1 MHMFNK
7 LFIRI
12 IKYSF
17 ILVEQDKFD
26 IYAKVMLKYFMAE
39 GIVTSQPLLV
49 ASQDMEP
56 AQFISELPA
65 MTSESESCKKTDST
79 MNEQMKI
86 AWRYQNMKVID
97 SSPAGGQMFGH
108 FYDLTSR
115 MQPDL
120 LKSANIKQ
128 WHECDS
134 QKQNDMF
141 TNAAYFDLLYSIQ
154 NTLRDGQYLLS
165 ETPSQR
171 NILRITLHSL
181 GSRLWLSDTDD
192 SSNHDLFKFFYCF
205 RALLRNSYAV
215 GVITIPAN
223 NFDDVSSFNNSSLP
237 NL

>member
-1 MHMFNK
+1 MLMLDK
-7 LFIRI
+7 LAILI
-12 IKYSF
+12 MKHSF
-17 ILVEQDKFD
+17 VEQDKYD
-26 IYAKVMLKYFMAE
+26 LYAKVMLKYFMAE

-49 ASQDMEP
+49 ASQDIEP

-65 MTSESESCKKTDST
+65 VSSESESCKKPESMD
-79 MNEQMKI
+79 EQMKI
-86 AWRYQNMKVID
+86 AWRYQNMKMMD

-108 FYDLTSR
+108 FYDLTGR
-115 MQPDL
+115 MQPDI
-120 LKSANIKQ
+120 LKNANIKQ

-141 TNAAYFDLLYSIQ
+141 TNAAYFDLLHTIQ
-154 NTLRDGQYLLS
+154 DTLRDGRYLLS

-192 SSNHDLFKFFYCF
+192 LSNHDLFKFFYCF

-215 GVITIPAN
+215 GVITVPIN
-223 NFDDVSSFNNSSLP
+223 NFDDASS
-237 NL
+237 